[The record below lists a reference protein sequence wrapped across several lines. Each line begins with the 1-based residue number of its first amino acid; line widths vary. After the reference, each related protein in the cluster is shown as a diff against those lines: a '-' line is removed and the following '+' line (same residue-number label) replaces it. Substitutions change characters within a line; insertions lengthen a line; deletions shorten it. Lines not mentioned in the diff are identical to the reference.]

1 HMEQMTLFD
10 IPATTVTANPHIIAP
25 QQLTQEEPIFEMAA
39 NVERIRKS
47 KEIVERVVVESIE
60 VDRSVVPTWQV
71 NFFDSAK
78 RERLEWYQCED
89 EEEARKEVT
98 KEYPNL
104 LSIISVEESRY
115 SIEEIR
121 AMD

>member
-1 HMEQMTLFD
+1 MEQMTLFD

>member
-1 HMEQMTLFD
+1 
-10 IPATTVTANPHIIAP
+10 
-25 QQLTQEEPIFEMAA
+25 MAA

-47 KEIVERVVVESIE
+47 KEIVERAVVESIE

>member
-1 HMEQMTLFD
+1 MEQMTLFD
-10 IPATTVTANPHIIAP
+10 IPTTTVTANPHIITT
-25 QQLTQEEPIFEMAA
+25 QQPTQEEPIFEMAA

-47 KEIVERVVVESIE
+47 KEIVEKAVVESIE

>member
-1 HMEQMTLFD
+1 MEQMTLFD
-10 IPATTVTANPHIIAP
+10 IPTTTVTANPHIIAT
-25 QQLTQEEPIFEMAA
+25 QQLTQEEPVFEMAA

-47 KEIVERVVVESIE
+47 KEIVEKAVIESIE
-60 VDRSVVPTWQV
+60 KDRSAVPTWQV

-104 LSIISVEESRY
+104 ISIVSVEESRY